1 MRARKMSF
9 NCERCLENDK
19 DCKATH
25 MVVMGSI
32 AGLLCEECRE
42 WYMSDE
48 AADVMSPDEKKC
60 MRIVKLPNLDGVP
73 AGMAQYAL
81 RMIAASASLPK

>member
-1 MRARKMSF
+1 MVF

-25 MVVMGSI
+25 MVVMGAI
-32 AGLLCEECRE
+32 AGLLCEECRD
-42 WYMSDE
+42 WYKSDD
-48 AADVMSPDEKKC
+48 AADVMSADEKKN
-60 MRIVKLPNLDGVP
+60 MRIVKLPNLDAMP
-73 AGMAQYAL
+73 DDMAQYAL